1 MYMRKQSIIYVLL
14 VLATY
19 PISLLLGLFLKPA
32 PIANILG
39 FFALLSYI
47 ATLLPSLI
55 KLVFPTTKKNKIL
68 ALLLKYRRH
77 LGVAAFSL
85 GLNHGVLLI
94 IKLNLNLLEPQTYIK
109 YFQGFST
116 LTIFTLLAITSNDQS
131 VKNLK
136 TKWKQ
141 LHQLTYLAIFI
152 LPWHILDKM
161 SGRWTYLTPV
171 AVLLT
176 IGIAGLFII
185 RNYKLFTPNKTNIN

>member
-1 MYMRKQSIIYVLL
+1 MRKQSIIYVLL

-19 PISLLLGLFLKPA
+19 PISLLLAFFLKPA

-55 KLVFPTTKKNKIL
+55 KLVFPTTKKNKFL
-68 ALLLKYRRH
+68 SQLLKYRRPI
-77 LGVAAFSL
+77 GVAAFSL

-94 IKLNLNLLEPQTYIK
+94 IKLNLNLLEPHTYIK

-116 LTIFTLLAITSNDQS
+116 LTIFTLLAFTSHDQA

-136 TKWKQ
+136 TKWKK
-141 LHQLTYLAIFI
+141 LHRLTYLAIFI

-161 SGRWTYLTPV
+161 AGHWTYITPV

-176 IGIAGLFII
+176 TAIAILFIV
-185 RNYKLFTPNKTNIN
+185 RQYKSNINVSPNNQ

>member
-1 MYMRKQSIIYVLL
+1 MRKQSIIYVLL

-19 PISLLLGLFLKPA
+19 PISLLIALFLKPA

-39 FFALLSYI
+39 FFALICYI

-55 KLVFPTTKKNKIL
+55 KLVFPTTKKNKTL
-68 ALLLKYRRH
+68 AFLLKYRRH
-77 LGVAAFSL
+77 IGVAAFSL

-94 IKLNLNLLEPQTYIK
+94 IKLNLNLWEPYTYIK

-116 LTIFTLLAITSNDQS
+116 LTIFTLLAFTSNDQS

-136 TKWKQ
+136 TKWKK

-161 SGRWTYLTPV
+161 SGHWTYITPI
-171 AVLLT
+171 AVSLT
-176 IGIAGLFII
+176 IEIAGLFII
-185 RNYKLFTPNKTNIN
+185 RQYKTSCIKSK

>member
-1 MYMRKQSIIYVLL
+1 MRKQSIIYVLL

-19 PISLLLGLFLKPA
+19 PISLLLAFFLKPA

-55 KLVFPTTKKNKIL
+55 KLVFPTTKKNKFL
-68 ALLLKYRRH
+68 SQLLKYRRH
-77 LGVAAFSL
+77 IGVAAFSL

-94 IKLNLNLLEPQTYIK
+94 IKLNLNLLEPHTYIK
-109 YFQGFST
+109 YFQGFFT
-116 LTIFTLLAITSNDQS
+116 LTIFTLLAFTSHDQA
-131 VKNLK
+131 VKTLK
-136 TKWKQ
+136 TKWKK
-141 LHQLTYLAIFI
+141 LHRLTYLAIFI

-161 SGRWTYLTPV
+161 AGHWTYITPI

-176 IGIAGLFII
+176 TGIAILFIV
-185 RNYKLFTPNKTNIN
+185 RQYKSNINISPNNQ

>member
-1 MYMRKQSIIYVLL
+1 MPKQFIIYILL

-19 PISLLLGLFLKPA
+19 PISLLLAFFLKPA

-55 KLVFPTTKKNKIL
+55 KLVFPATKKNKFLIQ
-68 ALLLKYRRH
+68 LLKYRRH
-77 LGVAAFSL
+77 IGVAAFSL

-94 IKLNLNLLEPQTYIK
+94 IKLHINLFAPHTYIT
-109 YFQGFST
+109 YFQGIIT
-116 LTIFTLLAITSNDQS
+116 LSIFTLLAFTSHDQA

-136 TKWKQ
+136 SKWKK

-161 SGRWTYLTPV
+161 SGHWTYITPIAVFLT
-171 AVLLT
+171 T
-176 IGIAGLFII
+176 GIAILFIV
-185 RNYKLFTPNKTNIN
+185 RQYKSNKISQATSK

>member
-1 MYMRKQSIIYVLL
+1 MRKQSIIYVLL

-19 PISLLLGLFLKPA
+19 PISLLLAFFLKPA

-68 ALLLKYRRH
+68 SQLLKYRRH
-77 LGVAAFSL
+77 IGVAAFSL

-94 IKLNLNLLEPQTYIK
+94 IKLHLNLFEPHTYIK

-116 LTIFTLLAITSNDQS
+116 LCIFTLLAFTSHDQA

-136 TKWKQ
+136 TKWKK
-141 LHQLTYLAIFI
+141 LHRLTYLAIFI

-161 SGRWTYLTPV
+161 AGHWTYITPV

-176 IGIAGLFII
+176 TAIAILFIV
-185 RNYKLFTPNKTNIN
+185 RQYKSNINMSPNNQ

>member
-1 MYMRKQSIIYVLL
+1 MRKQSIIYVLL

-19 PISLLLGLFLKPA
+19 PISLLLGLFLQPA

-39 FFALLSYI
+39 FFALLTYI

-55 KLVFPTTKKNKIL
+55 KLVFHPTKKNKIL

-94 IKLNLNLLEPQTYIK
+94 IKLNLNLLEPLTYVK
-109 YFQGFST
+109 YFQGFSL
-116 LTIFTLLAITSNDQS
+116 LTIFTLLAFTSNDQS

-136 TKWKQ
+136 SKWKK
-141 LHQLTYLAIFI
+141 LHQLTYLTIFI

-161 SGRWTYLTPV
+161 SGHWTYLTPI
-171 AVLLT
+171 AVSLT
-176 IGIAGLFII
+176 TVIAALFIV
-185 RNYKLFTPNKTNIN
+185 RQYKTSYVNSK

>member
-1 MYMRKQSIIYVLL
+1 MRKQYFIYLLL

-19 PISLLLGLFLKPA
+19 PVSLILAFFFKPV

-47 ATLLPSLI
+47 ASLLPSLI
-55 KLVFPTTKKNKIL
+55 KAVFPSSKKNKII
-68 ALLLKYRRH
+68 ARLLKYRRH
-77 LGVAAFSL
+77 IGVGAFSL

-94 IKLNLNLLEPQTYIK
+94 LKLQLNLLDFYTYIN
-109 YFQGFST
+109 YIQGFST
-116 LTIFTLLAITSNDQS
+116 LLIFTLLAFTSHDEA

-136 TKWKQ
+136 AKWRK

-161 SGRWTYLTPV
+161 SGHWTYITPV
-171 AVLLT
+171 AASLSL
-176 IGIAGLFII
+176 GIVGLFIT
-185 RNYKLFTPNKTNIN
+185 RQYKLRLKMTQSSSK